1 VYIVHLAAKEALDAV
16 ASARDRGQNAFAE
29 TCPQYLYFSLEEQL
43 DQPDFE
49 GAKYVCSTPIRKR
62 SEGHQD
68 RLWQGLATNDLQVVS
83 TDHCPFCFNDHPTL
97 GTQKKLGIDDFTAIP
112 NGMPTVENR
121 FELLYHGS
129 VALGH
134 LSLNRF
140 VEVVATTPAKMFGLY
155 PQKGTIAVGSDAD
168 IVILDPGRPHVISAA
183 THHMNV
189 DYSAW
194 EGYEVTGS
202 VVKVLSRGRLIV
214 DDGEY
219 LGSKGDGSYLR
230 RGTNQYLI

>member
-1 VYIVHLAAKEALDAV
+1 
-16 ASARDRGQNAFAE
+16 
-29 TCPQYLYFSLEEQL
+29 
-43 DQPDFE
+43 
-49 GAKYVCSTPIRKR
+49 
-62 SEGHQD
+62 
-68 RLWQGLATNDLQVVS
+68 
-83 TDHCPFCFNDHPTL
+83 
-97 GTQKKLGIDDFTAIP
+97 
-112 NGMPTVENR
+112 
-121 FELLYHGS
+121 

-168 IVILDPGRPHVISAA
+168 IVILDPGQPHVISAA